1 MTQYLDNMY
10 IVITVLIIVIA
21 ILGYGC
27 FNLLKQVEKLESG
40 VVTIAD
46 EYQLIFDE
54 IREKVL
60 QTEIRLKEIDI
71 KGSFEADDEVGFVF
85 KEIVT
90 LHTELNQTVQ
100 SYYDGGN

>member
-1 MTQYLDNMY
+1 MY

-27 FNLLKQVEKLESG
+27 FNLLKQVEKLELG

-46 EYQLIFDE
+46 EYQIIFDE

-85 KEIVT
+85 KEIQQ
-90 LHTELNQTVQ
+90 LSEELTKTVE
-100 SYYDGGN
+100 SAYEFRT

>member
-10 IVITVLIIVIA
+10 IVVTVLIIIIA
-21 ILGYGC
+21 ILIYGC

-46 EYQLIFDE
+46 EYQIIFDE

-85 KEIVT
+85 KEIK
-90 LHTELNQTVQ
+90 ELSSDLTKTIESAYEFRN
-100 SYYDGGN
+100 